1 MADITYIRVRNSW
14 LYLAVALDLFSREIV
29 GWAMSPNRPAELVC
43 SALQMAIT

>member
-1 MADITYIRVRNSW
+1 VADITYIRVRNSW

-29 GWAMSPNRPAELVC
+29 GWAMSPNRLAELVC